1 MRTHP
6 TARQAATVQPGSTAT
21 LRRRGLTIVELIVVM
36 TLIVIVLTLTV
47 PGISSLVTDARRD
60 ETVQAINSALQRA
73 RNLAVQSR
81 GYVAVRFVPGAW
93 VLGEETDSTLDG
105 RRQYLVLY
113 QWQTATFDLEP
124 ELAPVMIERFE
135 RVAGTPPIALPSQ
148 FWVAPLEA
156 VQIDQDDNLSDSIL
170 AGEIGAFEYSAV
182 ENDNDFLYA
191 DDFLIVFGPEGRVV
205 PGPQVRNEQVAAFTE
220 GQNGHVYRI
229 WAYDPLE
236 ERETHRDPRGGDWL
250 NAEPYE
256 RANFSSVVIY
266 PREGFVNLGAD
277 ASPGDRR
284 EHLARVGL
292 PFAIHPRSAVLVD
305 VELPRN

>member
-1 MRTHP
+1 MRTRP
-6 TARQAATVQPGSTAT
+6 TARQAATVQTGPAPT

-81 GYVAVRFVPGAW
+81 SYVAVRFVPGAW

-113 QWQTATFDLEP
+113 QWQTASFDLEP
-124 ELAPVMIERFE
+124 KLTPVMIERFE

-156 VQIDQDDNLSDSIL
+156 VQIGQDDNLSDSIL
-170 AGEIGAFEYSAV
+170 TGDIGTFEYSAV

-205 PGPQVRNEQVAAFTE
+205 PGPQVRNEQVADFTR
-220 GQNGHVYRI
+220 GQTGHLYRI
-229 WAYDPLE
+229 WAYDPQE
-236 ERETHRDPRGGDWL
+236 DRETHRDPSRSDWL
-250 NAEPYE
+250 GAEPYE
-256 RANFSSVVIY
+256 RANFSSVIVY
-266 PREGFVNLGAD
+266 PREGFVGLGAD
-277 ASPGDRR
+277 ARPDERR
-284 EHLARVGL
+284 TYLAREAQ